1 MTEAVKEAQL
11 IEVERKHLDQLA
23 AEKLDYDVDTYKQ
36 CLKEYTALTCQH
48 CVCRDT
54 KLTYVREI
62 ERLTEELAE
71 AELMTDK
78 ISSSLVDIDP
88 NTENTVEGRAF
99 ARKMFESDGNYTY
112 SEEPFLPK
120 TPGMCVKM
128 VSGKVIQI

>member
-1 MTEAVKEAQL
+1 MAK
-11 IEVERKHLDQLA
+11 
-23 AEKLDYDVDTYKQ
+23 
-36 CLKEYTALTCQH
+36 
-48 CVCRDT
+48 
-54 KLTYVREI
+54 
-62 ERLTEELAE
+62 

-78 ISSSLVDIDP
+78 ISSSLVEIDP

-99 ARKMFESDGNYTY
+99 ARKMFESEGNYTY